1 MPPINTAELAS
12 LPLAQRLECME
23 VLWASL
29 ESDAN
34 QTNVVPNWH
43 AEIVRQRLEAHNAGE
58 PATPWADA
66 KLRLRA
72 IAESQKTAMR
82 AINGA

>member
-1 MPPINTAELAS
+1 MNTAELAS

-29 ESDAN
+29 ESDADN
-34 QTNVVPNWH
+34 ASVIPNWH
-43 AEIVRQRLEAHNAGE
+43 AEIVEQRLQAHHSGE
-58 PATPWADA
+58 LATPWPAA

-72 IAESQKTAMR
+72 IAENQKIAMR
-82 AINGA
+82 AVTGG